1 MPFGVWVVAGVA
13 VGALATGALIAS
25 GVLDDEA
32 GAPTDPT
39 GEVDGSGDAGDQAAD
54 EAEQRAQDAG
64 DFLAAFERSRLGT
77 FVVESTLQRTFP
89 GGEGFTAESSVAQD
103 PPDRLER
110 SLGSVTARLG
120 PEVTLCRVTEANRY
134 RCTTGRAERSYRGLV
149 ADEVEALATYL
160 GGDLPLYSV
169 TADGDCFDLD
179 QVRPL
184 PAPPYGTSARFCF
197 DDDTG
202 ALTLLRIERDEAVD
216 VTEATSVTADVRAGD
231 LRTPETGDRA
241 PAQPDGG
248 FLPNE
253 DASTTTTE
261 SDGG

>member
-25 GVLDDEA
+25 GVLEENTG
-32 GAPTDPT
+32 GATDPA
-39 GEVDGSGDAGDQAAD
+39 GEVDRPGDTGDEAAD
-54 EAEQRAQDAG
+54 EAVRRAEDAEA
-64 DFLAAFERSRLGT
+64 FLEAFERSRLGT

-89 GGEGFTAESSVAQD
+89 GGSGFTAESSVAQD

-120 PEVTLCRVTEANRY
+120 SDITLCRVTDAGRY

-149 ADEVEALATYL
+149 ADEVEVLATYL
-160 GGDLPLYSV
+160 GGDLPLYAV

-184 PAPPYGTSARFCF
+184 PAPPYGTAARFCF
-197 DDDTG
+197 DDETG
-202 ALTLLRIERDEAVD
+202 ALVLLRVERDEAVD
-216 VTEATSVTADVRAGD
+216 LTEATSVTAEVRAGD
-231 LRTPETGDRA
+231 LRPPETGDRA
-241 PAQPDGG
+241 PAQPEGG
-248 FLPNE
+248 LVPNE
-253 DASTTTTE
+253 DTTTTTE